1 MRGGAS
7 DVQSVENGQSGCR
20 SIPFSSIFSFCFLC
34 SHFPSFS
41 PFGNRFHMAGEP
53 ELPEKEEEDYQL
65 DESEDERRQR
75 LVDYDQPELAR
86 LRVKQESFDSAIVE
100 VQSEDLETFLE
111 RLTQQDV

>member
-1 MRGGAS
+1 MTLE
-7 DVQSVENGQSGCR
+7 SVLTLHFRCALSCT
-20 SIPFSSIFSFCFLC
+20 SLLLSS
-34 SHFPSFS
+34 FPRS

-65 DESEDERRQR
+65 DETEDERRQR
-75 LVDYDQPELAR
+75 LVEYDQPELAR

-100 VQSEDLETFLE
+100 VQSEDLLTFIE